1 MKKKI
6 LLVIMLCVAL
16 LPCTANAKRNP
27 YYTEKGTIRNFTY
40 SMRFTNGSTIKGKG
54 YRIYLSNGNVW
65 EMTDADTDQFF
76 KEGQK
81 VKVKFN
87 NNGTAKNQLDDYI
100 VSIKKA
106 K

>member
-1 MKKKI
+1 MPYI
-6 LLVIMLCVAL
+6 REIINYVL
-16 LPCTANAKRNP
+16 LPCTANAKRNQ
-27 YYTEKGTIRNFTY
+27 KGTIRNFTY
-40 SMRFTNGSTIKGKG
+40 TMSFTNGSIIKGKG

-65 EMTDADTDQFF
+65 EMTDANTDQFF

-87 NNGTAKNQLDDYI
+87 NNGTTKNQLDDYV